1 MLQNTTDEDLKK
13 MFPSAPV
20 QLLHK
25 HKKLQK
31 TLSNLEQDLY
41 YRNFFDTLDNAH
53 RAVNL
58 SESST
63 GASGFLHAV
72 PSAASL
78 FMPND
83 NFRAAVRD
91 RLMIPPLNGP
101 IPECTLAHCP
111 LAHLSTQDPDLASR
125 ELRRHR
131 HGVGACARHG
141 RVVKQIS
148 ALLASVNI
156 PTVVEPTVQRLP
168 TLRGD
173 LAEHHTNSRGYKTVY
188 DVSITDTTKDDTLA
202 RAAKEAGAAAAHTKQ
217 IKNNKYLQPCR
228 AINAHFYPLIFETSG
243 YIDKSVFDLI
253 TVVSRAM
260 FNEAEYIPDYT
271 TWAAPSFKQYW
282 LQRISIAVRGASAEM
297 SIRNWERRASAA

>member
-1 MLQNTTDEDLKK
+1 LGLSNPAHTRHAAFLAGVGDCILELREHHPNLYDFIANELILTPYDNANQVQQPMDRSNFHEDIHACMNRVRANIDTAKTKGMLQNTTDEDLKK

-111 LAHLSTQDPDLASR
+111 LAHLSTQD
-125 ELRRHR
+125 
-131 HGVGACARHG
+131 
-141 RVVKQIS
+141 QIS
-148 ALLASVNI
+148 HPENCADTATAL
-156 PTVVEPTVQRLP
+156 ER
-168 TLRGD
+168 
-173 LAEHHTNSRGYKTVY
+173 
-188 DVSITDTTKDDTLA
+188 A
-202 RAAKEAGAAAAHTKQ
+202 RAMAASSSRFR
-217 IKNNKYLQPCR
+217 PCLPR
-228 AINAHFYPLIFETSG
+228 STSPPLSSPPFSGSPHYVET
-243 YIDKSVFDLI
+243 
-253 TVVSRAM
+253 
-260 FNEAEYIPDYT
+260 
-271 TWAAPSFKQYW
+271 
-282 LQRISIAVRGASAEM
+282 
-297 SIRNWERRASAA
+297 